1 VRRARKVALDL
12 VASKA
17 SRAPKETQETVD
29 LRVPVEVVQQVPKAL
44 KVSKVPRESAASRV
58 LELVVRLVPW
68 GPRESGVKW
77 ASKVPREILVRLVL
91 KASLAAMA

>member
-1 VRRARKVALDL
+1 MV
-12 VASKA
+12 SKA

-29 LRVPVEVVQQVPKAL
+29 LRVPVEVVQQVPKDL
-44 KVSKVPRESAASRV
+44 RVSKVLRESVASQV

-68 GPRESGVKW
+68 GPRESVARW
-77 ASKVPREILVRLVL
+77 ASKVPREILVHLVL